1 MSCSMIGIL
10 FNGDNRM
17 GRASDDLELVNIGY
31 FIAPAV
37 VIHSNGNSWPTQLFQ
52 YDVTGVI
59 GQYLD
64 TEKTR
69 KKEKRY
75 HGVITG
81 AIHELVT
88 ARCWLTGKAIPR

>member
-1 MSCSMIGIL
+1 MRSL
-10 FNGDNRM
+10 FSSDSRM
-17 GRASDDLELVNIGY
+17 RRASDDLELVNIVY
-31 FIAPAV
+31 FIAPVV

-59 GQYLD
+59 DKSLD
-64 TEKTR
+64 TEK
-69 KKEKRY
+69 KKKRKRY
-75 HGVITG
+75 HGVIAG